1 VTAITHQFV
10 DVRPGD
16 SLALSGAASV
26 ELVHKSGSAARLKIS
41 AAREIRIERLR
52 GASAAR
58 ELPVPSVAGSPP

>member
-26 ELVHKSGSAARLKIS
+26 ELVHKSGGAARLKIT

-52 GASAAR
+52 GAVAR
-58 ELPVPSVAGSPP
+58 ERSVPSVAGSAP

>member
-26 ELVHKSGSAARLKIS
+26 ELVHKSGTAARLKIT

-52 GASAAR
+52 STGAR
-58 ELPVPSVAGSPP
+58 ERSVPSVAGSGP